1 MNRRQLLAA
10 LGTFA
15 GGSFILGTGAF
26 TSVSADRNVDVRVA
40 DDADAF
46 VALTAPNSL
55 ENGEYATGP
64 NEGTTDTLRLT
75 FDDTADVPG
84 SGLNDDAVTR
94 FESVFRI
101 TNKGTAFTRFG
112 IDKSGLQYPDRW
124 KFLSGIGAGPDPF
137 GTWDEPDNVGPG
149 LAPGESFTV
158 GVQIDTRG
166 DVDSLGGGTIV
177 IQARARP

>member
-1 MNRRQLLAA
+1 LAA
-10 LGTFA
+10 
-15 GGSFILGTGAF
+15 
-26 TSVSADRNVDVRVA
+26 R
-40 DDADAF
+40 
-46 VALTAPNSL
+46 
-55 ENGEYATGP
+55 
-64 NEGTTDTLRLT
+64 GTTI
-75 FDDTADVPG
+75 ASSVAPVAG
-84 SGLNDDAVTR
+84 PNDDAVTR

-101 TNKGTAFTRFG
+101 TNKGTGFTRFG

-124 KFLSGIGAGPDPF
+124 TFLSGIGAGPDPY